1 MTIQAPYRFVPLSSL
16 VVLPEWAEQVSLD
29 KPFKDGICGELDI
42 TITTHGK
49 VCVGGEQ
56 TASTEHQ
63 AGKVHF
69 YKTPNGIPAIPGSSL
84 KGMLRNVL
92 EIATFSRFK
101 QVEDQKLGVRDI
113 SESDNFYANAIV
125 GNKVES
131 GWLKF
136 ENNQWVIYPCSFARV
151 HQKDIV
157 SYFNLSYQDW
167 TQLRTVKQRYSNKK
181 LGICP
186 IVHYKDSGKLK
197 HSKMLAILDHD
208 QVLSGHLVMTGQPS
222 EYKKNTKTGKI
233 TGFYDP
239 ANLNSNNGAKKY
251 EFIFHTPKQQSIDIP
266 HQVMSGFRQI
276 HDDTKEWKFWLAQ
289 LAGLENGI
297 PVFYHTEN
305 SQISSLGL
313 AMMYKLAYK
322 NSIYDAINH
331 TCDEHVRSQNKVDFA
346 DLIFGF
352 LGENNQQ
359 GLRGRVNIGLAEI
372 VTEPTLSFTQATVL
386 SGPKP
391 TYYPH
396 YIKQDNTRS
405 FNQLMSSRV
414 KLSGWKRY
422 PLKPVYFNRLSELVE
437 RNRKVQVQLETVD
450 ENNQFHT
457 KVRLH
462 NLRPVELGAL
472 LWSLDFGNNHAL
484 RHNIGMGKPYGLG
497 QISLEVKNAKL
508 RFNCPRDVSTNELVL
523 EACRLEF
530 ENYMDQIVNKIQKG
544 QTWKN
549 TGEIQALL
557 EYANPNNN
565 LALDYLETPK
575 AFADLR
581 KKDNLEEFINE
592 FHAYKSLEKT
602 KEMEASFTYESQLER
617 HLEIAQKQVVEKEQ
631 KLAREQQK
639 QNASDEDKILLV
651 LEDFIQQ
658 AEQEITKTIKSK
670 SSKLFKD
677 PFENN
682 WDAFDQEQ
690 KIQFKKLALK
700 ADGLIGD
707 NALAKTVKKIV
718 NAE

>member
-16 VVLPEWAEQVSLD
+16 VVLPEWADQVSLD
-29 KPFKDGICGELDI
+29 TPFKDGICGELDI

-56 TASTEHQ
+56 TVATEHEV
-63 AGKVHF
+63 GKVKF
-69 YKTPNGIPAIPGSSL
+69 YRTPNGIPAIPGSSL

-113 SESDNFYANAIV
+113 SESNNFYAKAIV
-125 GNKVES
+125 GSKMES

-167 TQLRTVKQRYSNKK
+167 T
-181 LGICP
+181 
-186 IVHYKDSGKLK
+186 KLK
-197 HSKMLAILDHD
+197 TVQDRYRRLGVCPSVNYNDKGDKKYNKVLASLKRDGN
-208 QVLSGHLVMTGQPS
+208 LKGSLVMTGQPGS
-222 EYKKNTKTGKI
+222 
-233 TGFYDP
+233 FYRENNPSQP
-239 ANLNSNNGAKKY
+239 ASAKKY
-251 EFIFHTPKQQSIDIP
+251 EFIFHAAKSESINIP

-289 LAGLENGI
+289 LASLKNGI

-305 SQISSLGL
+305 SQIVSLGL

-331 TCDEHVRSQNKVDFA
+331 TCDEHMKSQHQVDFA

-359 GLRGRVNIGLAEI
+359 GLRGRVNIGLAESL
-372 VTEPTLSFTQATVL
+372 TEPVLSFTQATVL

-396 YIKQDNTRS
+396 YIRQDNTKS
-405 FNQLMSSRV
+405 FNQLMDSRV

-422 PLKPVYFNRLSELVE
+422 PLKSVYFNRLSELVE
-437 RNRKVQVQLETVD
+437 RNKKVQVQLETVD
-450 ENNQFHT
+450 ENTQFQS
-457 KVRLH
+457 KIRLH
-462 NLRPVELGAL
+462 NLRPLELGAL
-472 LWSLDFGNNHAL
+472 LWSLDFGNHHL

-530 ENYMDQIVNKIQKG
+530 ENYMDQIVDKIQKG

-565 LALDYLETPK
+565 LALDYLDTPK

-581 KKDNLEEFINE
+581 KKDHLEEFIKE
-592 FHAYKSLEKT
+592 FHSYQSLEKA
-602 KEMEASFTYESQLER
+602 KEIETSFAYESQLER
-617 HLEIAQKQVVEKEQ
+617 HLEIAQKRVLEKEQ

-639 QNASDEDKILLV
+639 QNASEQDKILLV

-658 AEQEITKTIKSK
+658 AQHEVTKTIKSK
-670 SSKLFKD
+670 SNKLFKE
-677 PFENN
+677 PFDNYWN
-682 WDAFDQEQ
+682 TFDQKQ
-690 KIQFKKLALK
+690 KSHFKTLATQ
-700 ADGLIGD
+700 ADQLIKD
-707 NALAKTVKKIV
+707 NSLTKTVKKIL

>member
-16 VVLPEWAEQVSLD
+16 VVLPEWADQVSLD
-29 KPFKDGICGELDI
+29 TPFKDGICGELDI

-56 TASTEHQ
+56 TVATEHEV
-63 AGKVHF
+63 GKVKF
-69 YKTPNGIPAIPGSSL
+69 YRTPNGIPAIPGSSL

-113 SESDNFYANAIV
+113 SESNNFYAKAIV
-125 GNKVES
+125 GSKMES

-167 TQLRTVKQRYSNKK
+167 T
-181 LGICP
+181 
-186 IVHYKDSGKLK
+186 KLK
-197 HSKMLAILDHD
+197 TVQDRYRRLGVCPSVNYNDKGDKKYNKVLASLKRDGN
-208 QVLSGHLVMTGQPS
+208 LKGSLVMTGQPGS
-222 EYKKNTKTGKI
+222 
-233 TGFYDP
+233 FYRENNPSQP
-239 ANLNSNNGAKKY
+239 ASAKKY
-251 EFIFHTPKQQSIDIP
+251 EFIFHAAKSESINIP

-289 LAGLENGI
+289 LASLKNGI

-305 SQISSLGL
+305 SQIVSLGL

-331 TCDEHVRSQNKVDFA
+331 TCDEHMKSQHQVDFA

-359 GLRGRVNIGLAEI
+359 GLRGRVNIGLAESL
-372 VTEPTLSFTQATVL
+372 TEPVLSFTQATVL

-396 YIKQDNTRS
+396 YIRQDNTKS
-405 FNQLMSSRV
+405 FNQLMDSRV

-422 PLKPVYFNRLSELVE
+422 PLKSVYFNRLSELVE
-437 RNRKVQVQLETVD
+437 RNKKVQVQLETVD
-450 ENNQFHT
+450 ENTQFQS
-457 KVRLH
+457 KIRLH
-462 NLRPVELGAL
+462 NLRPLELGAL
-472 LWSLDFGNNHAL
+472 LWSLDFGNHHL

-530 ENYMDQIVNKIQKG
+530 ENYMDQIVDKIQKG

-565 LALDYLETPK
+565 LALDYLDTPK

-581 KKDNLEEFINE
+581 KKDHLEEFIKE
-592 FHAYKSLEKT
+592 FHSYQSLEKA
-602 KEMEASFTYESQLER
+602 KEIETTFAYESQLER
-617 HLEIAQKQVVEKEQ
+617 HLKIAQKRVLEKEQ

-639 QNASDEDKILLV
+639 QNASEQDKILLV

-658 AEQEITKTIKSK
+658 AQHEVTKTIKSK
-670 SSKLFKD
+670 SNKLFKE
-677 PFENN
+677 PFDNY
-682 WDAFDQEQ
+682 WQTFDQKQ
-690 KIQFKKLALK
+690 KSHFKTLATQ
-700 ADGLIGD
+700 ADQLIKD
-707 NALAKTVKKIV
+707 NSLTKTVKKIL

>member
-56 TASTEHQ
+56 TAATEHQ

-69 YKTPNGIPAIPGSSL
+69 YKTPNGTPAIPGSSL

-92 EIATFSRFK
+92 EISTFSRFK

-113 SESDNFYANAIV
+113 SESNNFYAQAIV
-125 GNKVES
+125 SNKIES

-136 ENNQWVIYPCSFARV
+136 ENNQWVLYPCSFARV

-167 TQLRTVKQRYSNKK
+167 TMLKTVQERYRR
-181 LGICP
+181 LGVCP
-186 IVHYKDSGKLK
+186 SVHYYDKGDKK
-197 HSKMLAILDHD
+197 YNKVLAYMKRDGNLAG
-208 QVLSGHLVMTGQPS
+208 SLVMTGQPGS
-222 EYKKNTKTGKI
+222 FYKE
-233 TGFYDP
+233 
-239 ANLNSNNGAKKY
+239 NNPSQPTSAKKY
-251 EFIFHTPKQQSIDIP
+251 EFIFHMPKQQSINIP

-276 HDDTKEWKFWLAQ
+276 HDDTKEWKFWLEK
-289 LAGLENGI
+289 LANLENGI

-305 SQISSLGL
+305 GQISSLGL

-331 TCDEHVRSQNKVDFA
+331 TCDEHISSQNQVDFA

-352 LGENNQQ
+352 LGENNQL
-359 GLRGRVNIGLAEI
+359 GLRGRVNIGLAQIE
-372 VTEPTLSFTQATVL
+372 TKPTLSFTQATVL

-396 YIKQDNTRS
+396 YIKQDNIRS
-405 FNQLMSSRV
+405 FNQLMGSRV

-422 PLKPVYFNRLSELVE
+422 PLKSVHFNPLSELVE
-437 RNRKVQVQLETVD
+437 RNRKVQVRLETVD

-457 KVRLH
+457 KIRLH

-472 LWSLDFGNNHAL
+472 LWSIDFGNDHTL
-484 RHNIGMGKPYGLG
+484 RHNVGMGKPYGLG
-497 QISLEVKNAKL
+497 QISLEIKSAKL
-508 RFNCPRDVSTNELVL
+508 RFNCPRDVPTNELIL

-557 EYANPNNN
+557 KYANPKNN
-565 LALDYLETPK
+565 LALEYLETPK
-575 AFADLR
+575 AFANLR

-592 FHAYKSLEKT
+592 FHSFECLEKT
-602 KEMEASFTYESQLER
+602 KETEISFAYESQLER
-617 HLEIAQKQVVEKEQ
+617 HLEIAQKHVTDKEQ
-631 KLAREQQK
+631 KLVREQKK

-651 LEDFIQQ
+651 LEDLIQQ
-658 AEQEITKTIKSK
+658 AEREVTKTIKSK
-670 SSKLFKD
+670 SSKLFKE

-690 KIQFKKLALK
+690 KIQFKNLAQK

-707 NALAKTVKKIV
+707 KILAKTVKKIMD
-718 NAE
+718 AE

>member
-16 VVLPEWAEQVSLD
+16 VVLPEWADQVSLD
-29 KPFKDGICGELDI
+29 TPFKDGICGELDI

-56 TASTEHQ
+56 TVATEHEV
-63 AGKVHF
+63 GKVKF
-69 YKTPNGIPAIPGSSL
+69 YRTPNGIPAIPGSSL

-113 SESDNFYANAIV
+113 SESNNFYAKAIV
-125 GNKVES
+125 GSKMES

-167 TQLRTVKQRYSNKK
+167 T
-181 LGICP
+181 
-186 IVHYKDSGKLK
+186 KLK
-197 HSKMLAILDHD
+197 TVQDRYRCLGVCPSVNYNDKGDKKYNKVLASLKRDGN
-208 QVLSGHLVMTGQPS
+208 LKGSLVMTGQPGS
-222 EYKKNTKTGKI
+222 
-233 TGFYDP
+233 FYRENNPSQP
-239 ANLNSNNGAKKY
+239 ASAKKY
-251 EFIFHTPKQQSIDIP
+251 EFIFHAAKSESINIP

-289 LAGLENGI
+289 LASLKNGI

-305 SQISSLGL
+305 SQIVSLGL

-331 TCDEHVRSQNKVDFA
+331 TCDEHMKSQHQVDFA

-359 GLRGRVNIGLAEI
+359 GLRGRVNIGLAESL
-372 VTEPTLSFTQATVL
+372 TEPVLSFTQATVL

-396 YIKQDNTRS
+396 YIRQDNTKS
-405 FNQLMSSRV
+405 FNQLMDSRV

-422 PLKPVYFNRLSELVE
+422 PLKSVYFNRLSELVE
-437 RNRKVQVQLETVD
+437 RNKKVQVQLETVD
-450 ENNQFHT
+450 ENTQFQS
-457 KVRLH
+457 KIRLH
-462 NLRPVELGAL
+462 NLRPLELGAL
-472 LWSLDFGNNHAL
+472 LWSLDFGNHHL

-530 ENYMDQIVNKIQKG
+530 ENYMDQIVDKIQKG

-565 LALDYLETPK
+565 LALDYLDTPK

-581 KKDNLEEFINE
+581 KKDHLEEFIKE
-592 FHAYKSLEKT
+592 FHSYQSLEKA
-602 KEMEASFTYESQLER
+602 KEIETSFAYESQLER
-617 HLEIAQKQVVEKEQ
+617 HLEIAQKRVLEKEQ

-639 QNASDEDKILLV
+639 QNASEEDKILLV

-658 AEQEITKTIKSK
+658 AQHEVTKTIKSK
-670 SSKLFKD
+670 SNKLFKE
-677 PFENN
+677 PFDNYWN
-682 WDAFDQEQ
+682 TFDQKQ
-690 KIQFKKLALK
+690 KSHFKTLATQ
-700 ADGLIGD
+700 ADQLIKD
-707 NALAKTVKKIV
+707 NSLTKTVKKIL

>member
-16 VVLPEWAEQVSLD
+16 VVLPEWADQVSLD
-29 KPFKDGICGELDI
+29 TPFKDGICGELDI

-56 TASTEHQ
+56 TVATEHEV
-63 AGKVHF
+63 GKVKF
-69 YKTPNGIPAIPGSSL
+69 YRTPNGIPAIPGSSL

-113 SESDNFYANAIV
+113 SESNNFYAKAIV
-125 GNKVES
+125 GSKMDS

-167 TQLRTVKQRYSNKK
+167 T
-181 LGICP
+181 
-186 IVHYKDSGKLK
+186 KLK
-197 HSKMLAILDHD
+197 TVQDRYRCLGVCPSVNYNDKGDKKYNKVLASLKRDGN
-208 QVLSGHLVMTGQPS
+208 LKGSLVMTGQPGS
-222 EYKKNTKTGKI
+222 
-233 TGFYDP
+233 FYRENNPSQP
-239 ANLNSNNGAKKY
+239 ASAKKY
-251 EFIFHTPKQQSIDIP
+251 EFIFHAAKSESINIP

-289 LAGLENGI
+289 LASLKNGI

-305 SQISSLGL
+305 GQIVSLGL

-331 TCDEHVRSQNKVDFA
+331 TCDEHMKSQHQVDFA

-359 GLRGRVNIGLAEI
+359 GLRGRVNIGLAESL
-372 VTEPTLSFTQATVL
+372 TEPVLSFTQATVL

-396 YIKQDNTRS
+396 YIRQDNTKS
-405 FNQLMSSRV
+405 FNQLMDSRV

-422 PLKPVYFNRLSELVE
+422 PLKSVYFNRLSELVE
-437 RNRKVQVQLETVD
+437 RNKKVQVQLETVD
-450 ENNQFHT
+450 ENTQFQS
-457 KVRLH
+457 KIRLH
-462 NLRPVELGAL
+462 NLRPLELGAL
-472 LWSLDFGNNHAL
+472 LWSLDFGNHHL

-497 QISLEVKNAKL
+497 QISLEVKNANL

-530 ENYMDQIVNKIQKG
+530 ENYMDQIVDKIQKG

-565 LALDYLETPK
+565 LALDYLDTPK

-581 KKDNLEEFINE
+581 KKDHLEEFIKE
-592 FHAYKSLEKT
+592 FHSYQSLEKA
-602 KEMEASFTYESQLER
+602 KEIETSFAYESQLER
-617 HLEIAQKQVVEKEQ
+617 HLEIAQKRVLEKEQ
-631 KLAREQQK
+631 KLVREQQK
-639 QNASDEDKILLV
+639 QNASEEDKILLV

-658 AEQEITKTIKSK
+658 AQHEVTKTIKSK
-670 SSKLFKD
+670 SNKLFKE
-677 PFENN
+677 PFDNYWN
-682 WDAFDQEQ
+682 TFDQKQ
-690 KIQFKKLALK
+690 KSHFKTLATQ
-700 ADGLIGD
+700 ADQLIKD
-707 NALAKTVKKIV
+707 NSLTKTVKKIL

>member
-63 AGKVHF
+63 AGRVHF

-113 SESDNFYANAIV
+113 SEANNFYAQAIV
-125 GNKVES
+125 GNRVES

-136 ENNQWVIYPCSFARV
+136 ENNQWVVYPCSFARV

-157 SYFNLSYQDW
+157 SYFNLPYQDW
-167 TQLRTVKQRYSNKK
+167 IKLKTVQDRYSRLGVCLSVNYYDKGDKKYNK
-181 LGICP
+181 
-186 IVHYKDSGKLK
+186 V
-197 HSKMLAILDHD
+197 LANMRPDGNLTG
-208 QVLSGHLVMTGQPS
+208 SLVMTGQPGS
-222 EYKKNTKTGKI
+222 
-233 TGFYDP
+233 FYRE
-239 ANLNSNNGAKKY
+239 NNPSQPSSAKKY
-251 EFIFHTPKQQSIDIP
+251 EFIFHTPNQQSIAIP

-297 PVFYHTEN
+297 PIFYHTEN

-331 TCDEHVRSQNKVDFA
+331 ACDEHITSQNNVDFA

-372 VTEPTLSFTQATVL
+372 VTEPSLSFTQATVL

-405 FNQLMSSRV
+405 FNQLMGSRV

-422 PLKPVYFNRLSELVE
+422 PLKSVYFNRLSELVE
-437 RNRKVQVQLETVD
+437 RNRNVQVRLETVD

-457 KVRLH
+457 KIRLH

-472 LWSLDFGNNHAL
+472 LWSIDFGNNRTL

-497 QISLEVKNAKL
+497 QISLEIKNAKL

-581 KKDNLEEFINE
+581 KKDNLEEFIKE
-592 FHAYKSLEKT
+592 FHSYKSLEKT
-602 KEMEASFTYESQLER
+602 KEMEASFAYESQLER
-617 HLEIAQKQVVEKEQ
+617 YLEIAQKRVREKEQ

-658 AEQEITKTIKSK
+658 AEQEVTKTIKSK

-677 PFENN
+677 FFENN
-682 WDAFDQEQ
+682 WSTFDQEQ
-690 KIQFKKLALK
+690 KIQFKKLAQK
-700 ADGLIGD
+700 ADDLIGD

-718 NAE
+718 NTL

>member
-16 VVLPEWAEQVSLD
+16 VVLPEWADQVSLD
-29 KPFKDGICGELDI
+29 TPFKDGICGELDI

-56 TASTEHQ
+56 TVATEHEV
-63 AGKVHF
+63 GKVKF
-69 YKTPNGIPAIPGSSL
+69 YRTPNGIPAIPGSSL

-113 SESDNFYANAIV
+113 SESNNFYAKAIV
-125 GNKVES
+125 GSKMES

-167 TQLRTVKQRYSNKK
+167 T
-181 LGICP
+181 
-186 IVHYKDSGKLK
+186 KLK
-197 HSKMLAILDHD
+197 TVQDRYRRLGVCPSVNYNDKGDKKYNKVLASLKRDGN
-208 QVLSGHLVMTGQPS
+208 LKGSLVMTGQPGS
-222 EYKKNTKTGKI
+222 
-233 TGFYDP
+233 FYRENNPSQP
-239 ANLNSNNGAKKY
+239 ASAKKY
-251 EFIFHTPKQQSIDIP
+251 EFIFHAAKSESINIP

-289 LAGLENGI
+289 LASLKNGI

-305 SQISSLGL
+305 SQIVSLGL

-331 TCDEHVRSQNKVDFA
+331 TCDEHMKSQHQVDFA

-359 GLRGRVNIGLAEI
+359 GLRGRVNIGLAESL
-372 VTEPTLSFTQATVL
+372 TEPVLSFTQATVL

-396 YIKQDNTRS
+396 YIRQDNTKS
-405 FNQLMSSRV
+405 FNQLMDSRV

-422 PLKPVYFNRLSELVE
+422 PLKSVYFNRLSELVE
-437 RNRKVQVQLETVD
+437 RNKKVQVQLETVD
-450 ENNQFHT
+450 ENTQFQS
-457 KVRLH
+457 KIRLH
-462 NLRPVELGAL
+462 NLRPLELGAL
-472 LWSLDFGNNHAL
+472 LWSLDFGNHHL

-530 ENYMDQIVNKIQKG
+530 ENYMDQIVDKIQKG

-565 LALDYLETPK
+565 LALDYLDTPK

-581 KKDNLEEFINE
+581 KKDHLEEFIKE
-592 FHAYKSLEKT
+592 FHSYQSLEKA
-602 KEMEASFTYESQLER
+602 KEIETSFAYESQLER
-617 HLEIAQKQVVEKEQ
+617 HLEIAQKRVLEKEQ

-639 QNASDEDKILLV
+639 QNASEQDKILLV

-658 AEQEITKTIKSK
+658 AQHEVTKTIKSK
-670 SSKLFKD
+670 SNKLFKE
-677 PFENN
+677 PFDNY
-682 WDAFDQEQ
+682 WQTFDQKQ
-690 KIQFKKLALK
+690 KSHFKTLATQ
-700 ADGLIGD
+700 ADQLIKD
-707 NALAKTVKKIV
+707 NSLTKTVKKIL

>member
-16 VVLPEWAEQVSLD
+16 VVLPEWADQVSLD
-29 KPFKDGICGELDI
+29 TPFKDGICGELDI

-56 TASTEHQ
+56 TVATEHEV
-63 AGKVHF
+63 GKVKF
-69 YKTPNGIPAIPGSSL
+69 YRTPNGIPAIPGSSL

-113 SESDNFYANAIV
+113 SESNNFYAKAIV
-125 GNKVES
+125 GSKMES

-167 TQLRTVKQRYSNKK
+167 T
-181 LGICP
+181 
-186 IVHYKDSGKLK
+186 KLK
-197 HSKMLAILDHD
+197 TVQDRYRRLGVCPSVNYNDKGDKKYNKVLASLKRDGN
-208 QVLSGHLVMTGQPS
+208 LKGSLVMTGQPGS
-222 EYKKNTKTGKI
+222 
-233 TGFYDP
+233 FYRENNPSQP
-239 ANLNSNNGAKKY
+239 ASAKKY
-251 EFIFHTPKQQSIDIP
+251 EFIFHAAKSESINIP

-289 LAGLENGI
+289 LASLKNGI

-305 SQISSLGL
+305 SQIVSLGL

-331 TCDEHVRSQNKVDFA
+331 TCDEHMKSQHQVDFA

-359 GLRGRVNIGLAEI
+359 GLRGRVNIGLAESL
-372 VTEPTLSFTQATVL
+372 TEPVLSFTQATVL

-396 YIKQDNTRS
+396 YIRQDNTKS
-405 FNQLMSSRV
+405 FNQLMDSRV

-422 PLKPVYFNRLSELVE
+422 PLKSVYFNRLSELVE
-437 RNRKVQVQLETVD
+437 RNKKVQVQLETVD
-450 ENNQFHT
+450 ENTQFQS
-457 KVRLH
+457 KIRLH
-462 NLRPVELGAL
+462 NLRPLELGAL
-472 LWSLDFGNNHAL
+472 LWSLDFGNHHL

-530 ENYMDQIVNKIQKG
+530 ENYMDQIVDKIQKG

-565 LALDYLETPK
+565 LALDYLDTPK

-581 KKDNLEEFINE
+581 KKDHLEEFIKE
-592 FHAYKSLEKT
+592 FHSYQSLEKA
-602 KEMEASFTYESQLER
+602 KEIETSFAYESQLER
-617 HLEIAQKQVVEKEQ
+617 HLEIAHKRVLEKEQ

-639 QNASDEDKILLV
+639 QNASEQDKILLV

-658 AEQEITKTIKSK
+658 AQHEVTKTIKSK
-670 SSKLFKD
+670 SNKLFKE
-677 PFENN
+677 PFDNY
-682 WDAFDQEQ
+682 WQTFDQKQ
-690 KIQFKKLALK
+690 KSHFKTLATQ
-700 ADGLIGD
+700 ADQLIKD
-707 NALAKTVKKIV
+707 NSLTKTVKKIL

>member
-16 VVLPEWAEQVSLD
+16 VVLPESADQVSLD
-29 KPFKDGICGELDI
+29 TPFKDGICGELDI

-56 TASTEHQ
+56 TVATEHEV
-63 AGKVHF
+63 GKVKF
-69 YKTPNGIPAIPGSSL
+69 YRTPNGIPAIPGSSL

-113 SESDNFYANAIV
+113 SESNNFYAKAIV
-125 GNKVES
+125 GSKMES

-167 TQLRTVKQRYSNKK
+167 T
-181 LGICP
+181 
-186 IVHYKDSGKLK
+186 KLK
-197 HSKMLAILDHD
+197 TVQDRYRRLGVCPSVNYNDKGDKKYNKVLASLKRDGN
-208 QVLSGHLVMTGQPS
+208 LKGSLVMTGQPGS
-222 EYKKNTKTGKI
+222 
-233 TGFYDP
+233 FYRENNPSQP
-239 ANLNSNNGAKKY
+239 ASAKKY
-251 EFIFHTPKQQSIDIP
+251 EFIFHAAKSESINIP

-289 LAGLENGI
+289 LASLKNGI

-305 SQISSLGL
+305 SQIVSLGL

-331 TCDEHVRSQNKVDFA
+331 TCDEHMKSQHQVDFA

-359 GLRGRVNIGLAEI
+359 GLRGRVNIGLAESL
-372 VTEPTLSFTQATVL
+372 TEPVLSFTQATVL

-396 YIKQDNTRS
+396 YIRQDNTKS
-405 FNQLMSSRV
+405 FNQLMDSRV

-422 PLKPVYFNRLSELVE
+422 PLKSVYFNRLSELVE
-437 RNRKVQVQLETVD
+437 RNKKVQVQLETVD
-450 ENNQFHT
+450 ENTQFQS
-457 KVRLH
+457 KIRLH
-462 NLRPVELGAL
+462 NLRPLELGAL
-472 LWSLDFGNNHAL
+472 LWSLDFGNHHL

-508 RFNCPRDVSTNELVL
+508 RFNCPRVFSTNELVL

-530 ENYMDQIVNKIQKG
+530 ENYMDQIVDKIQKG

-565 LALDYLETPK
+565 LALDYLDTPK

-581 KKDNLEEFINE
+581 KKDHLEEFIKE
-592 FHAYKSLEKT
+592 FHSYQSLEKA
-602 KEMEASFTYESQLER
+602 KEIETSFAYESQLER
-617 HLEIAQKQVVEKEQ
+617 HLEIAQKRVLEKEQ

-639 QNASDEDKILLV
+639 QNASEQDKILLV

-658 AEQEITKTIKSK
+658 AQHEVTKTIKSK
-670 SSKLFKD
+670 SNKLFKE
-677 PFENN
+677 PFDNYWN
-682 WDAFDQEQ
+682 TFDQKQ
-690 KIQFKKLALK
+690 KSHFKTLATQ
-700 ADGLIGD
+700 ADQLIKD
-707 NALAKTVKKIV
+707 NSLTKTVKKIL